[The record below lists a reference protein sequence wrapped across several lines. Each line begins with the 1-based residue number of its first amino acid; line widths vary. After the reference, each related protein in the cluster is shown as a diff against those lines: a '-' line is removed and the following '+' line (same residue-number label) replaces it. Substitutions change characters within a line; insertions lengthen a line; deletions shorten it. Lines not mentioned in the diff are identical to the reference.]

1 MKFQK
6 KEIKMIFCECE
17 FDPLLEQIEDFLG
30 AGDVELVFVND
41 DEMREINREQRGID
55 KANDVL
61 SFPYEQ
67 VPGGLMGSVVI
78 STDTASRVADELGH
92 SIECEIALLF
102 LHGVL
107 HILGYD
113 HEIDDG
119 QMRGKEKEV
128 IEHFGL
134 PDSLIIRNS

>member
-1 MKFQK
+1 
-6 KEIKMIFCECE
+6 MIFCECE
-17 FDPLLEQIEDFLG
+17 FDPLLEQIADFLG

-41 DEMREINREQRGID
+41 DEMRKINRSQRGID
-55 KANDVL
+55 KATDVL

-67 VPGGLMGSVVI
+67 VSGGLMGSVVI
-78 STDTASRVADELGH
+78 STDTASRVAGELGH

-102 LHGVL
+102 LHGIL

-128 IEHFGL
+128 IEHFSL

>member
-1 MKFQK
+1 
-6 KEIKMIFCECE
+6 MIFCECE
-17 FDPLLEQIEDFLG
+17 FDPLLEQIADFLG

-41 DEMREINREQRGID
+41 DEMRKINREQRGID
-55 KANDVL
+55 KATDVL

-67 VPGGLMGSVVI
+67 VSGGLMGSVVI
-78 STDTASRVADELGH
+78 STDTASRVASELGH
-92 SIECEIALLF
+92 SIEREIALLF

-113 HEIDDG
+113 HEIDSG
-119 QMRGKEKEV
+119 QMREKEKEV
-128 IEHFGL
+128 IEHFSL

>member
-1 MKFQK
+1 
-6 KEIKMIFCECE
+6 MIFCECE
-17 FDPLLEQIEDFLG
+17 FDPLLEQIADFLA
-30 AGDVELVFVND
+30 AGDVELVFVSD
-41 DEMREINREQRGID
+41 DEMREINREQRGIN
-55 KANDVL
+55 KATDVL

-67 VPGGLMGSVVI
+67 VSGGLMGSVVI
-78 STDTASRVADELGH
+78 STDTASRVAGELGH

-113 HEIDDG
+113 HEIDNG
-119 QMRGKEKEV
+119 QMRQKEKEV
-128 IEHFGL
+128 IEHFSL

>member
-1 MKFQK
+1 
-6 KEIKMIFCECE
+6 MIFCECE
-17 FDPLLEQIEDFLG
+17 FDPLLEQIADFLG

-41 DEMREINREQRGID
+41 DEMRKINREHRGID
-55 KANDVL
+55 KATDVL

-67 VPGGLMGSVVI
+67 VSGGLMGSVVI
-78 STDTASRVADELGH
+78 STDTASRVAGELGH

-102 LHGVL
+102 LHGIL

-128 IEHFGL
+128 IEHFSL

>member
-1 MKFQK
+1 
-6 KEIKMIFCECE
+6 MIFCECE
-17 FDPLLEQIEDFLG
+17 FDPLLEQIADFLG

-41 DEMREINREQRGID
+41 DEMRKINREQRGIN
-55 KANDVL
+55 KATDVL

-67 VPGGLMGSVVI
+67 VSGGLMGSVVI
-78 STDTASRVADELGH
+78 RTDTASRVASELGH

-113 HEIDDG
+113 HEIDGG
-119 QMRGKEKEV
+119 QMRQKEKEV
-128 IEHFGL
+128 IEHFSL

>member
-1 MKFQK
+1 
-6 KEIKMIFCECE
+6 MIFCECE
-17 FDPLLEQIEDFLG
+17 FEPLLEQIADFLG

-41 DEMREINREQRGID
+41 DEMRKINREHRGIN
-55 KANDVL
+55 KATDVL

-67 VPGGLMGSVVI
+67 VSGGLMGSVVI
-78 STDTASRVADELGH
+78 STDTASRVAGELGH
-92 SIECEIALLF
+92 SIEYEIALLF

-113 HEIDDG
+113 HEIDGG
-119 QMRGKEKEV
+119 QMREKEKEV
-128 IEHFGL
+128 IEHFSL

>member
-1 MKFQK
+1 
-6 KEIKMIFCECE
+6 MIFCECE
-17 FDPLLEQIEDFLG
+17 FDPLLEQIADFLG

-41 DEMREINREQRGID
+41 DEMRKINREQRGID
-55 KANDVL
+55 KATDVL

-67 VPGGLMGSVVI
+67 VSGGLMGSVVI
-78 STDTASRVADELGH
+78 STDTASRVASELGH

-102 LHGVL
+102 LHGIL

-128 IEHFGL
+128 IEHFSL

>member
-1 MKFQK
+1 
-6 KEIKMIFCECE
+6 MIFCECE
-17 FDPLLEQIEDFLG
+17 FDPLLEQIADFLG

-41 DEMREINREQRGID
+41 DEMRKINREQRGID
-55 KANDVL
+55 KATDVL

-67 VPGGLMGSVVI
+67 VSGGLMGSVVI
-78 STDTASRVADELGH
+78 STDTASRVAGELGH

-113 HEIDDG
+113 HEIDGG
-119 QMRGKEKEV
+119 QMRQKEKEV
-128 IEHFGL
+128 IEHFNL

>member
-1 MKFQK
+1 
-6 KEIKMIFCECE
+6 MIFCECE
-17 FDPLLEQIEDFLG
+17 FDPLLEQIADFLG

-41 DEMREINREQRGID
+41 DEMRKINREHRGIN
-55 KANDVL
+55 KATDVL

-78 STDTASRVADELGH
+78 STDTASRVASELGH

-113 HEIDDG
+113 HEIDGG
-119 QMRGKEKEV
+119 QMRQKEKEV
-128 IEHFGL
+128 IEHFSL

>member
-1 MKFQK
+1 
-6 KEIKMIFCECE
+6 MIFCECE
-17 FDPLLEQIEDFLG
+17 FDPLLEQIADFLG

-41 DEMREINREQRGID
+41 DEMRKINREHRGID
-55 KANDVL
+55 KATDVL

-78 STDTASRVADELGH
+78 STDTASRVAAGLGH

>member
-1 MKFQK
+1 
-6 KEIKMIFCECE
+6 MIFCECE
-17 FDPLLEQIEDFLG
+17 FDPLLEQIADFLG

-41 DEMREINREQRGID
+41 DEMRKINHEHRGID
-55 KANDVL
+55 KATDVL

-67 VPGGLMGSVVI
+67 VSDGLMGSVVI
-78 STDTASRVADELGH
+78 STDTANRVAGELGH

-113 HEIDDG
+113 HEIDGG
-119 QMRGKEKEV
+119 QMRQKEKEV
-128 IEHFGL
+128 IEHFSL

>member
-1 MKFQK
+1 
-6 KEIKMIFCECE
+6 MIFCECE
-17 FDPLLEQIEDFLG
+17 FDPLLEQIADFLG

-41 DEMREINREQRGID
+41 DEMRKINREQRGIN
-55 KANDVL
+55 KATDVL

-67 VPGGLMGSVVI
+67 VSGGLMGSVVI
-78 STDTASRVADELGH
+78 STDTASRVASELGH

-113 HEIDDG
+113 HEIDNG
-119 QMRGKEKEV
+119 QMREKEKEV
-128 IEHFGL
+128 IEHFSL

>member
-1 MKFQK
+1 
-6 KEIKMIFCECE
+6 MIFCECE
-17 FDPLLEQIEDFLG
+17 FDPLLEQIADFLG

-41 DEMREINREQRGID
+41 DEMRKINRSQRGID
-55 KANDVL
+55 KATDVL

-67 VPGGLMGSVVI
+67 VSGGLMGSVVI
-78 STDTASRVADELGH
+78 STDTASRVASELGH
-92 SIECEIALLF
+92 SIEYEIALLF

-113 HEIDDG
+113 HEIDNG
-119 QMRGKEKEV
+119 QMRQKEKEV
-128 IEHFGL
+128 IEHFSL

>member
-1 MKFQK
+1 
-6 KEIKMIFCECE
+6 MIFCECE
-17 FDPLLEQIEDFLG
+17 FDPLLEQIADFLG

-41 DEMREINREQRGID
+41 DEMRKINREHRGID
-55 KANDVL
+55 KATDVL

-78 STDTASRVADELGH
+78 STDTASRVASELGH

-102 LHGVL
+102 LHGIL

-128 IEHFGL
+128 IEHFNL

>member
-1 MKFQK
+1 
-6 KEIKMIFCECE
+6 MIFCECE
-17 FDPLLEQIEDFLG
+17 FDPLLEQIADFLG

-41 DEMREINREQRGID
+41 DEMRKINREQRGID
-55 KANDVL
+55 KATDVL

-67 VPGGLMGSVVI
+67 VSDGLMGSVVI
-78 STDTASRVADELGH
+78 STDTASRVAGELGH

-102 LHGVL
+102 LHGIL

-128 IEHFGL
+128 IEHFSL

>member
-1 MKFQK
+1 
-6 KEIKMIFCECE
+6 MIFCECE
-17 FDPLLEQIEDFLG
+17 FDPLLEQIADFLG

-41 DEMREINREQRGID
+41 DEMRKINRSQRGIN
-55 KANDVL
+55 KATDVL

-67 VPGGLMGSVVI
+67 VSGGLMGSVVI
-78 STDTASRVADELGH
+78 STDTASRVASELGH

-113 HEIDDG
+113 HEIDNG
-119 QMRGKEKEV
+119 QMRQKEKEV
-128 IEHFGL
+128 IEHFSL

>member
-1 MKFQK
+1 
-6 KEIKMIFCECE
+6 MIFCECE
-17 FDPLLEQIEDFLG
+17 FDPLLEQIADFLG

-55 KANDVL
+55 KATDVL

-78 STDTASRVADELGH
+78 STDTANRVASELGH

-102 LHGVL
+102 LHGIL

-128 IEHFGL
+128 IEHFNL
-134 PDSLIIRNS
+134 PNSLIIRNS

>member
-1 MKFQK
+1 
-6 KEIKMIFCECE
+6 MIFCECE
-17 FDPLLEQIEDFLG
+17 FDPLLEQIADFLG

-41 DEMREINREQRGID
+41 DEMRKINHEHRGID
-55 KANDVL
+55 KATDVL

-67 VPGGLMGSVVI
+67 VSGGLMGSVVI
-78 STDTASRVADELGH
+78 STDTASRVAGELGH

-128 IEHFGL
+128 IEHFSL

>member
-1 MKFQK
+1 
-6 KEIKMIFCECE
+6 MIFCECE
-17 FDPLLEQIEDFLG
+17 FDPLLEQIADFLG

-41 DEMREINREQRGID
+41 DEMRKINREHRGID
-55 KANDVL
+55 KATDVL

-67 VPGGLMGSVVI
+67 VSGGLMGSVVI
-78 STDTASRVADELGH
+78 STDTASRVACELGH

-113 HEIDDG
+113 HEIDNG
-119 QMRGKEKEV
+119 QMRQKEKEV
-128 IEHFGL
+128 IEHFSL

>member
-1 MKFQK
+1 
-6 KEIKMIFCECE
+6 MIFCECE
-17 FDPLLEQIEDFLG
+17 FDPLLEQIADFLG
-30 AGDVELVFVND
+30 AGDVELVFVSD
-41 DEMREINREQRGID
+41 DEMRKINREHRGIN
-55 KANDVL
+55 KATDVL

-67 VPGGLMGSVVI
+67 VSGGLMGSVVI
-78 STDTASRVADELGH
+78 STDTASRVASELGH

-102 LHGVL
+102 LHGIL

-113 HEIDDG
+113 HEIDGG

-128 IEHFGL
+128 IEHFSL

>member
-1 MKFQK
+1 
-6 KEIKMIFCECE
+6 MIFCECE
-17 FDPLLEQIEDFLG
+17 FDPLLEQIADFLG

-41 DEMREINREQRGID
+41 DEMRKINREQRGID
-55 KANDVL
+55 KATDVL

-67 VPGGLMGSVVI
+67 VSGGLMGSVVI
-78 STDTASRVADELGH
+78 STNTASRVASELGH

-102 LHGVL
+102 LHGIL

-128 IEHFGL
+128 IEHFSL

>member
-1 MKFQK
+1 
-6 KEIKMIFCECE
+6 MIFCECE
-17 FDPLLEQIEDFLG
+17 FDPLLEQIADFLG
-30 AGDVELVFVND
+30 AGDVELVFVSD
-41 DEMREINREQRGID
+41 DEMRKINHEQRDID
-55 KANDVL
+55 KATDVL

-67 VPGGLMGSVVI
+67 VFGGLMGSVVI
-78 STDTASRVADELGH
+78 STDTASRVASELGH

-119 QMRGKEKEV
+119 QMREKEKEV
-128 IEHFGL
+128 IEHFSL

>member
-1 MKFQK
+1 
-6 KEIKMIFCECE
+6 MIFCECE
-17 FDPLLEQIEDFLG
+17 FDPLLEQIADFLG

-41 DEMREINREQRGID
+41 DEMRKINHENRGID
-55 KANDVL
+55 KTTDVL

-67 VPGGLMGSVVI
+67 VAGGLMGSVVI
-78 STDTASRVADELGH
+78 STDTASRVAGELGH

-102 LHGVL
+102 LHGIL

-128 IEHFGL
+128 IEHFSL

>member
-1 MKFQK
+1 
-6 KEIKMIFCECE
+6 MIFYECE
-17 FDPLLEQIEDFLG
+17 FDPLLEQIADFLG

-41 DEMREINREQRGID
+41 DEMRKINREQRGIN
-55 KANDVL
+55 KATDVL

-67 VPGGLMGSVVI
+67 VSGGLMGSVVI
-78 STDTASRVADELGH
+78 STDTASRVASELGH

-113 HEIDDG
+113 HEIDSG
-119 QMRGKEKEV
+119 QMREKEKEV
-128 IEHFGL
+128 IEHFSL

>member
-1 MKFQK
+1 
-6 KEIKMIFCECE
+6 MIFCECE
-17 FDPLLEQIEDFLG
+17 FDPLLEAIADFLG
-30 AGDVELVFVND
+30 AGDVELVFVSD
-41 DEMREINREQRGID
+41 DEMRKINYEQRGID
-55 KANDVL
+55 KATDVL

-67 VPGGLMGSVVI
+67 VFGGLMGSVVI
-78 STDTASRVADELGH
+78 STDTASRVASELGH

-113 HEIDDG
+113 HEIDGG
-119 QMRGKEKEV
+119 QMRQKEKEA
-128 IEHFGL
+128 IEHFNL

>member
-1 MKFQK
+1 
-6 KEIKMIFCECE
+6 MIFCECE
-17 FDPLLEQIEDFLG
+17 FDPLLEQIADFLG

-41 DEMREINREQRGID
+41 DEMRKINREHRGID
-55 KANDVL
+55 KATDVL

-67 VPGGLMGSVVI
+67 VSDGLMGSVVI
-78 STDTASRVADELGH
+78 STDTASRVASELGH

-102 LHGVL
+102 LHGIL

-119 QMRGKEKEV
+119 QMRQKEKEV
-128 IEHFGL
+128 IEHFSL

>member
-1 MKFQK
+1 
-6 KEIKMIFCECE
+6 MIFCECE
-17 FDPLLEQIEDFLG
+17 FDPLLEQIADFLG

-41 DEMREINREQRGID
+41 DEMRKINRSQRGID
-55 KANDVL
+55 KATDVL

-67 VPGGLMGSVVI
+67 VSGGLMGSVVI

-113 HEIDDG
+113 HEIDGG
-119 QMRGKEKEV
+119 QMRQKEKEV
-128 IEHFGL
+128 IEHFSL

>member
-1 MKFQK
+1 
-6 KEIKMIFCECE
+6 MIFCECE
-17 FDPLLEQIEDFLG
+17 FDPLLEQIADFLG
-30 AGDVELVFVND
+30 VGDVELVFVND
-41 DEMREINREQRGID
+41 DEMRKINREHRGID
-55 KANDVL
+55 KATDVL

-78 STDTASRVADELGH
+78 STDTASRVASELGH

-102 LHGVL
+102 LHGIL

-128 IEHFGL
+128 IEHFSL

>member
-1 MKFQK
+1 
-6 KEIKMIFCECE
+6 MIFCECE
-17 FDPLLEQIEDFLG
+17 FDPLLEQIADFLG

-41 DEMREINREQRGID
+41 DEMRKINREQRGID
-55 KANDVL
+55 KATDVL

-67 VPGGLMGSVVI
+67 VSGGLMGSVVI
-78 STDTASRVADELGH
+78 STDTASRVASELGH
-92 SIECEIALLF
+92 SIEYEIALLF

-128 IEHFGL
+128 IEHFSL

>member
-1 MKFQK
+1 
-6 KEIKMIFCECE
+6 MIFCECE
-17 FDPLLEQIEDFLG
+17 FDPLLEQIADFLG

-41 DEMREINREQRGID
+41 DEMRKINREHRGID
-55 KANDVL
+55 KATDVL

-78 STDTASRVADELGH
+78 STDTASRVASELGH

-128 IEHFGL
+128 IEHFNL

>member
-1 MKFQK
+1 
-6 KEIKMIFCECE
+6 MIFCECE
-17 FDPLLEQIEDFLG
+17 FDPLLEQIADFLG

-41 DEMREINREQRGID
+41 DEMRKINREQRGID
-55 KANDVL
+55 KATDVL

-78 STDTASRVADELGH
+78 STDTANRVASELGH

-102 LHGVL
+102 LHGIL

-113 HEIDDG
+113 HEIDNG
-119 QMRGKEKEV
+119 QMREKEKEV
-128 IEHFGL
+128 IEHFSL

>member
-1 MKFQK
+1 
-6 KEIKMIFCECE
+6 MIFCECE
-17 FDPLLEQIEDFLG
+17 FDPLLEQIADFLG

-41 DEMREINREQRGID
+41 DEMRKINRSQRGID
-55 KANDVL
+55 KATDVL

-67 VPGGLMGSVVI
+67 VSGGLMGSVVI
-78 STDTASRVADELGH
+78 STDTASRVAGELGH

-119 QMRGKEKEV
+119 QMREKEKEV

>member
-1 MKFQK
+1 
-6 KEIKMIFCECE
+6 MIFCECE
-17 FDPLLEQIEDFLG
+17 FDPLLEQIADFLG

-41 DEMREINREQRGID
+41 DEMRKINREQRGID
-55 KANDVL
+55 KATDVL

-78 STDTASRVADELGH
+78 STDTASRVASELGH
-92 SIECEIALLF
+92 SIEYEIALLF

-128 IEHFGL
+128 IEHFSL

>member
-1 MKFQK
+1 
-6 KEIKMIFCECE
+6 MIFCECE
-17 FDPLLEQIEDFLG
+17 FDPLLEQIADFLG

-41 DEMREINREQRGID
+41 DEMRKINHEQRGID
-55 KANDVL
+55 KVTDVL

-67 VPGGLMGSVVI
+67 VSGGLMGSVVI
-78 STDTASRVADELGH
+78 STDTASRVASELGH

>member
-1 MKFQK
+1 
-6 KEIKMIFCECE
+6 MIFCECE
-17 FDPLLEQIEDFLG
+17 FDPLLEQIADFLG

-41 DEMREINREQRGID
+41 DEMRKINREQRGID
-55 KANDVL
+55 KATDVL

-67 VPGGLMGSVVI
+67 VSGGLMGSVVI
-78 STDTASRVADELGH
+78 STDTASRVASELGH

-113 HEIDDG
+113 HEIDNG
-119 QMRGKEKEV
+119 QMREKEKEV
-128 IEHFGL
+128 IEHFNL